1 MTEKEYRALDALNYS
16 TLKHILRSPA
26 HYKFMKD
33 NPIEPTKAMQFGTL
47 VHMRIL
53 EPAKYQSLVVSEIL
67 DRRTKAGKE
76 RAEQIES
83 SGQMLV
89 SPDESAKIENIYQAV
104 MKNPDAAR
112 FVTHGEREQAFT
124 WTDIETGLKCK
135 ARPDFVHQ
143 GRFIVDVKTSKDAS
157 PNAFART
164 AASLMYHFQAAF
176 YLDGVSAATT
186 QNYTDFV
193 FLVVEPEPPYG
204 VALYSL
210 DLMAIEAGR
219 VMYRKALS
227 RIKDCEADGLFPAY
241 PAGLQ
246 TLSLPN
252 WVTYAAQEVIG
263 SDQI

>member
-1 MTEKEYRALDALNYS
+1 MTEQEYRAADALNYS
-16 TLKHILRSPA
+16 SLKHILRSPA
-26 HYKFMKD
+26 HYKYMRD

-53 EPAKYQSLVVSEIL
+53 EPEKYEELVVAETI
-67 DRRTKAGKE
+67 DRRTKLGKE
-76 RAEQIES
+76 RAEEIEAK
-83 SGQMLV
+83 GFYLI
-89 SPDESAKIENIYQAV
+89 SPEESAKIENIHKAV
-104 MKNPDAAR
+104 MSNPDAAR
-112 FVTHGEREQAFT
+112 FVTNGEREQAFF

-143 GRFIVDVKTSKDAS
+143 GKFIVDIKTSKDAS
-157 PNAFART
+157 PQAFART

-176 YLDGVSAATT
+176 YLDGVSTATT

-193 FLVVEPEPPYG
+193 FIVVEPEPPFG

-210 DLMAIEAGR
+210 DLMAIDAGR
-219 VMYRKALS
+219 VMYRRALN
-227 RIKDCEADGLFPAY
+227 RIKDCEVDGLFPAY

-252 WVTYAAQEVIG
+252 WVTYAAQEALNA
-263 SDQI
+263 D